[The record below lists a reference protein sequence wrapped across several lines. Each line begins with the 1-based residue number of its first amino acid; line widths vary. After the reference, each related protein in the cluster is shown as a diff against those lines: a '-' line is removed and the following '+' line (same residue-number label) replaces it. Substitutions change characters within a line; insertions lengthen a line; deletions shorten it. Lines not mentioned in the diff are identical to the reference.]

1 MAKASRITS
10 FTTNDVATSHYTAIV
25 LPHSFGLIRPA
36 GPRDAGTLERVAQRT
51 FRDAFSADIPAA
63 DMQRILTERFSGP
76 AMEPMLADPQQ
87 RWLLA
92 VHGDEPIGYAATRPR
107 PAPGT
112 PGPVGAPALELARLY
127 VEQPWQ
133 GKGVAAELLRR
144 CLEDATDRRFGR
156 CWLQAYEHNPR
167 ALAFY
172 RKHGFEDDGHAT
184 VNVGGLSLR
193 HIVMVRRLI
202 ATAGQGWTTPA
213 APPSIRRA
221 TPADASGIAAFALD
235 VFNDTF
241 AWCNTRENMLAYT
254 SVALTAEAFAEAI
267 GDRRCELWLAE
278 TDRALQGY
286 AMLRTGDAISCV
298 SGPAPIELARLYV
311 RRTHHGQGVA
321 ATLMQHCF
329 QRCRELGYRT
339 WWLGVWEHNYRA
351 LAFYQRWGF
360 RPVGA
365 KVFQLGDDPQIDIV
379 MTREV

>member
-1 MAKASRITS
+1 MS
-10 FTTNDVATSHYTAIV
+10 
-25 LPHSFGLIRPA
+25 PQSFGLIRPA

-51 FRDAFSADIPAA
+51 FRDAFSADIPPTV
-63 DMQRILTERFSGP
+63 MQCILTERFSGP
-76 AMEPMLADPQQ
+76 AMEPMLADPKQ

-107 PAPGT
+107 AAPGV
-112 PGPVGAPALELARLY
+112 PGELAAPALELSRLY
-127 VEQPWQ
+127 VIQPWQ
-133 GKGVAAELLRR
+133 GKGVAARLLSR
-144 CLEDATDRRFGR
+144 CLEDATDRRFGL

-172 RKHGFEDDGHAT
+172 RKHGFEDDGDAT

-193 HIVMVRRLI
+193 HIVMVRRQ
-202 ATAGQGWTTPA
+202 TAVAGESRTTPL
-213 APPSIRRA
+213 APRSIRRA
-221 TPADASGIAAFALD
+221 TPADAAGIATFALD

-254 SVALTAEAFAEAI
+254 SVALSTDALAGVI
-267 GDRRCELWLAE
+267 CDRQCELWLAE
-278 TDRALQGY
+278 TDRELLGY
-286 AMLRTGDAISCV
+286 AVLRHGDALSCV

-321 ATLMQHCF
+321 AALMQHCH
-329 QRCRELGYRT
+329 QRCWELGRRT
-339 WWLGVWEHNYRA
+339 WWLGVWEHNHRA

-360 RPVGA
+360 RPVGT

-379 MTREV
+379 MKRDV